1 MNRLAFTSPSS
12 ALSVNGLRGEPP
24 QAIVVDVDG
33 DLDRTVLPQVVEQLD
48 QALDARPQ
56 EVVVDLED
64 CSFVDATGLAALV
77 EAHRSA
83 VRRGSMLVLANCS
96 PRVLR
101 LLSLTGL
108 RRVFSLRSSNVASR

>member
-1 MNRLAFTSPSS
+1 MKRVPITSPPS
-12 ALSVNGLRGEPP
+12 ALSVDALAAEPP

-33 DLDRTVLPQVVEQLD
+33 DLDRVALPQVVEQLD
-48 QALDARPQ
+48 QALAARPQ
-56 EVVVDLED
+56 EVVVDLEA

-77 EAHRSA
+77 EAHRTA

-108 RRVFSLRSSNVASR
+108 RRVFSLRS